1 MSSPSITIRGGPR
14 IRILV
19 TAVTIGVGFFANAAV
34 GTDTSTHRFA
44 LTGSATITRDT
55 PTLRNDTMSLRSY
68 LAPSDAA
75 VANSPIVQDGGR
87 FTLMAKAVAATQVC
101 YNDTI
106 FRDDFDGDGG

>member
-19 TAVTIGVGFFANAAV
+19 AAVAISVGFFANTVLATEA
-34 GTDTSTHRFA
+34 STHRFA
-44 LTGSATITRDT
+44 LIGSATITRDA

-68 LAPSDAA
+68 LAPSDTA
-75 VANSPIVQDGGR
+75 VANSAIVQDGGR
-87 FTLMAKAVAATQVC
+87 FTLMAKAVVATQVC

>member
-14 IRILV
+14 IRIV
-19 TAVTIGVGFFANAAV
+19 AVAVAIGVEFFANTVVASDA
-34 GTDTSTHRFA
+34 STNRFA

-55 PTLRNDTMSLRSY
+55 PTLRNDTISLRSY